1 MVTVDFTPPFR
12 RVPMVK
18 GLEVERERES
28 VRIGGGERGETE
40 GVRKRKR
47 ACTHF
52 LLYTI
57 YIKDVLKCKIPKDL
71 QSEEARKFLSD
82 LCDKHEVAS

>member
-40 GVRKRKR
+40 EVRKRKR
-47 ACTHF
+47 TCTHF